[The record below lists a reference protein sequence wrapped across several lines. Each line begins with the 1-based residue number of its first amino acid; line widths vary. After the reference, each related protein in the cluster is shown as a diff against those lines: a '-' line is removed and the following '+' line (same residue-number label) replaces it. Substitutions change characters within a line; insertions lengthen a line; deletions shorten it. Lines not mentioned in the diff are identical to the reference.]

1 MQKIDLEKERVILD
15 REITFFHFERAKKK
29 IAKCIKEASKS
40 NDIFFLSYFTAQK
53 FIVRREF
60 EKAIR
65 YLNICI
71 KLRLHDGCSYND
83 KAICLAELGKYEEA
97 LAVFDRGISLSR
109 DCASLYHNK
118 GWLLNAMGRF
128 RQSVIYFKK
137 ALELDCARVEAIFS
151 LGDSYLKMGD
161 IKTAKKYFTKALYEI
176 KGKSSYVYGEI
187 KKQLSGLDKRQS

>member
-1 MQKIDLEKERVILD
+1 LQKINLEEERALLD

-29 IAKCIKEASKS
+29 IEKCIRESSAI
-40 NDIFFLSYFTAQK
+40 DDVFFLSYFTAQK
-53 FIVRREF
+53 LIIRKEF

-71 KLRLHDGCSYND
+71 KLRPNDGCSYND
-83 KAICLAELGKYEEA
+83 KAICFAELEKYEQA
-97 LAVFDRGISLSR
+97 LAVFDKGIALNR

-118 GWLLNAMGRF
+118 GWLLNTIGKF
-128 RQSVIYFKK
+128 KQSVIYFKK
-137 ALELDCARVEAIFS
+137 ALELDSGRVEAIFS

-161 IKTAKKYFTKALYEI
+161 IQKAKKYFASALSEI

-187 KKQLSGLDKRQS
+187 KKRLASLEI